1 MPKPRIPRLF
11 KRAVRELVSEPATTK
26 YPSTKPTLPDDFRG
40 QPIFDSDICIGCGLC
55 CKECPSKAIDMVEVD
70 GKKKPELHLGK
81 CIFCYHCV
89 DICPKKAIKN
99 SNQYELAATDKSD
112 LTIKPSSTKNDSN

>member
-11 KRAVRELVSEPATTK
+11 KRAAHELVSKPATTK
-26 YPSTKPTLPDDFRG
+26 YPSTKPTLANDFRG
-40 QPIFDSDICIGCGLC
+40 QPIFDSDLCIGCGLC

-70 GKKKPELHLGK
+70 GKKKPEVHLGK

-89 DICPKKAIKN
+89 EICPKKAIKH
-99 SNQYELAATDKSD
+99 SNQYELATTDKSD
-112 LTIKPSSTKNDSN
+112 LTIKPSSAEECK

>member
-11 KRAVRELVSEPATTK
+11 KRTAHEIVSKPATTK
-26 YPSTKPTLPDDFRG
+26 YPAVRPTLPSDFRG
-40 QPIFDSDICIGCGLC
+40 QPMFDSELCIGCGLC
-55 CKECPSKAIDMVEVD
+55 SKECPSKAIDMIEVD
-70 GKKKPELHLGK
+70 GKKKPEVHLDK

-99 SNQYELAATDKSD
+99 SDQFELATTNKSD
-112 LTIKPSSTKNDSN
+112 LTIKPSSTEDC